1 MSHDVS
7 VSVRHHMVMDGGASL
22 SVIFCYS
29 YCSRSEKTEIKVI
42 CCVCWVRAAAGA
54 PAPARAAGA
63 GGLMRKTYSAT
74 RLYGSVGTAGS
85 ALIIF
90 PPFNYT

>member
-42 CCVCWVRAAAGA
+42 CCVCWVRAAAG
-54 PAPARAAGA
+54 
-63 GGLMRKTYSAT
+63 GLMRKTYSAT

-90 PPFNYT
+90 PPFHYT